1 MMCPKVALESSVT
14 QIARGTGYIHPGQT
28 SWEEMGV
35 THTSSYSFV
44 QPHTYARMLNFFR
57 TEEQLTEEQR
67 NEFKA
72 AFEMVVQESE
82 DGRLSCRELES
93 VMRMLGQSPSPEE
106 LAAMIDEFD
115 ENGTGTIGFEEFLE
129 MMVRCMKEEGKGKS
143 EEELSD
149 LFRMFDRNSDG
160 YIDLEELKGMLEQT
174 GEKVGEEDVQAL
186 MNDGDKN
193 KDGRIDYDE
202 FIEFMK
208 EVE

>member
-1 MMCPKVALESSVT
+1 MCVGLATAGREGPLLKAAPSRVSPLLPWSPAAMEV
-14 QIARGTGYIHPGQT
+14 
-28 SWEEMGV
+28 
-35 THTSSYSFV
+35 
-44 QPHTYARMLNFFR
+44 
-57 TEEQLTEEQR
+57 EEQLTEEQR